1 MAQINFFDEHVPQ
14 KFPLFVYARNLFKLI
29 LQWVS
34 RCLYVACSSYLSSI
48 IPSKYTI

>member
-14 KFPLFVYARNLFKLI
+14 NFPLFVCGNLFKLI